1 MGNSQNKLL
10 VSEYLNS
17 EENCLIRKET
27 NQAKNQILD
36 NINFVNKIDFD
47 VLFKLNYNLTLNF
60 NHELIIEIIQKLLKN
75 EQLLQ
80 IQIDNIIEEKIK
92 IVERLEK
99 ELQNIYDKLIDKNI
113 IIRIES
119 QIEESKIFFN

>member
-80 IQIDNIIEEKIK
+80 IQIDNIFEEKIK
-92 IVERLEK
+92 IVEYLK
-99 ELQNIYDKLIDKNI
+99 KN
-113 IIRIES
+113 
-119 QIEESKIFFN
+119 